1 MHRTLGVF
9 LNAFPVALCRRV
21 PLPLQMTLELFSADI
36 NRFALTTFFFC
47 IFSAEVREA
56 NCIIIAMSRYVC
68 ALDIMGEF
76 RELVGIGIELRD
88 FCPAGSVVARS
99 FSFFP
104 PDPRS
109 VHSFAVLKRVAL

>member
-21 PLPLQMTLELFSADI
+21 TPPMTLELFSADI
-36 NRFALTTFFFC
+36 NRFALRTFFFC

-56 NCIIIAMSRYVC
+56 NCIIIAMSRYVYVR
-68 ALDIMGEF
+68 LTWWEF

-88 FCPAGSVVARS
+88 FCTAGSVVARS
-99 FSFFP
+99 FSFFH
-104 PDPRS
+104 PDPTE
-109 VHSFAVLKRVAL
+109 VCTVLLF